1 MEKAI
6 IHISDL
12 HAMNITD
19 IDGKILT
26 KFNSWIV
33 VGKQS
38 DNDRYISDFCD
49 FIQKTFIDTL
59 YYLVITG
66 DLTDSANTDE
76 FEEVDR
82 ILNKI
87 VKFLSIEKNRVL
99 IIPGDHDVNRI
110 DAVNA
115 RTNDPNNKI
124 VYDYNIE
131 KFEKFSSFY
140 STFYNNERT
149 FEAEKAISD
158 VLEIEDHKIL
168 YLGLN
173 SNFHIGAKSGKGFI
187 TPEKLEQEL
196 IEINDKYD
204 DSYTKIACFHH
215 NLLPFYKEEKDGQ
228 WELDNLYDI
237 KRLFT
242 IYKIDSYI
250 YGNEHTPHSELKL
263 NIPNISIGS
272 FGIKSPNATFNILKI
287 NNANHILEN
296 NLFQLSSYNVKNVS
310 EFGIWDLNNNSRGQI
325 DKIYLKISS
334 NELPLVFSDELP
346 SEDVVFSRIIE
357 QSQNYIPF
365 DNKNYRHKEL
375 LRIIKSKN
383 LFHSGHFHWSETSRA
398 HGWIDVSKLLS
409 EKDNLNKCKKYI
421 NETLTLSSV
430 KFDFIIGLGVEG
442 NMLATTTAILNSKP
456 YSFLPYSYRY
466 DDHSR
471 FEKQLN
477 FENES
482 KFKSVLIITD
492 VVHDGRTIRKL
503 IHKKRDDDNTA
514 NFFLGVEKIIVI
526 SLFYTGKLPD
536 SIDEY
541 HDQLNKYEEYENFDK
556 ENDHLEDR
564 IEFHF
569 VSHIRVEECPY
580 NKNNYKSDCI
590 IVKEGL
596 GCIHKFYTEKP
607 EI

>member
-1 MEKAI
+1 
-6 IHISDL
+6 
-12 HAMNITD
+12 MNIAD
-19 IDGKILT
+19 VDGKILT
-26 KFNSWIV
+26 KFNSWLV
-33 VGKQS
+33 VNKQS
-38 DNDRYISDFCD
+38 NNDRYINAFCD
-49 FIQKTFIDTL
+49 FIKKTFVNTNF
-59 YYLVITG
+59 YLVITG
-66 DLTDSANTDE
+66 DLTDSANIDE
-76 FEEVDR
+76 FKEIRR
-82 ILNKI
+82 ILDKI
-87 VKFLSIEKNRVL
+87 VMDLSIEKDCVL

-115 RTNDPNNKI
+115 RTNDSNNKI
-124 VYDYNIE
+124 VFDYNVE

-140 STFYNNERT
+140 ALFYNYTKEFN
-149 FEAEKAISD
+149 AETAISD
-158 VLEIEDHKIL
+158 VLLIEESKIL

-173 SNFHIGAKSGKGFI
+173 SNFHIGAKSGKGYIDPIKFENEI
-187 TPEKLEQEL
+187 KVLDEKY
-196 IEINDKYD
+196 N

-215 NLLPFYKEEKDGQ
+215 NFIPFFKEEDEGQ
-228 WELDNLYDI
+228 WEPENLYDI
-237 KRLFT
+237 KRLFE
-242 IYKIDSYI
+242 IYKIDCYL
-250 YGNEHTPHSELKL
+250 YGNEHTPHSELKA

-272 FGIKSPNATFNILKI
+272 FGIKSPNSTFNLLKI
-287 NNANHILEN
+287 NNTNYVLEN
-296 NLFQLSSYNVKNVS
+296 NLCQLSNYNVKNVA
-310 EFGIWDLNNNSRGQI
+310 EFGTWDLNNNSCGQI
-325 DKIYLKISS
+325 DKIDLKTPS
-334 NELPLVFSDELP
+334 NELPLVFSDQLP
-346 SEDVVFSRIIE
+346 SEAIKNQTPVIQLSE
-357 QSQNYIPF
+357 NYIPF
-365 DNKNYRHKEL
+365 DNRNNKHKEL

-398 HGWIDVSKLLS
+398 HGWIDVSKLLGD
-409 EKDNLNKCKKYI
+409 KDNLNKCKKYI

-442 NMLATTTAILNSKP
+442 NMLATRTAILSSKP

-466 DDHSR
+466 DDHSK

-477 FENES
+477 FENEG
-482 KFKSVLIITD
+482 KFKSVVIITD

-503 IHKKRDDDNTA
+503 IHKKRDDDITA
-514 NFFLGVEKIIVI
+514 NFFLGVEKITVI

-536 SIDEY
+536 SKDQY
-541 HDQLNKYEEYENFDK
+541 HDQLNKYDEDENFDK